1 MYVPPD
7 QELRRDVLRMC
18 HDSPTAGHPGVH
30 GTMELLEARFWWPT
44 IRSFA
49 EKYVEGCE
57 DCSRRKTIRHP
68 QASMQ
73 PLDVPAGPWEQVG
86 VDLITQLPKAH
97 GFDAIMVCVWT
108 TSPSRSMPSPVHRT
122 SRPLGLPTSIVERSF
137 VSTASRY
144 GSLVT
149 EACSSPRA
157 SCKNSSD
164 VLG

>member
-1 MYVPPD
+1 
-7 QELRRDVLRMC
+7 
-18 HDSPTAGHPGVH
+18 
-30 GTMELLEARFWWPT
+30 MELLEARFWWPT

-97 GFDAIMVCVWT
+97 GFDAIMVCVDHFT
-108 TSPSRSMPSPVHRT
+108 KQVHAIPCTSDITAAGVADIYCREVFRLH
-122 SRPLGLPTSIVERSF
+122 GLPLRIVSDRGVQF
-137 VSTASRY
+137 TAR
-144 GSLVT
+144 LMQ
-149 EACSSPRA
+149 ELLR
-157 SCKNSSD
+157 
-164 VLG
+164 